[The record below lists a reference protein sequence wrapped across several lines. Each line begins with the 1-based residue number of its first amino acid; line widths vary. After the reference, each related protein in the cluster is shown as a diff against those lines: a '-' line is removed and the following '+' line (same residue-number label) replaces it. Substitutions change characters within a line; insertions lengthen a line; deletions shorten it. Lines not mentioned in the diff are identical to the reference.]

1 MTTVK
6 ELAETLGVSRST
18 VRRRIREALPDL
30 ATGEGSAI
38 TLTPEQV
45 HQVVHHM
52 TRRDAVSSDAVGAAL
67 TSGNS
72 VSSASHDAG
81 MVHQQARCGAPDDAV
96 LAQLEQ
102 VREALHDAE
111 LEAARLRAEV
121 DGLKAQNDLLRERLE
136 VADKALERAQEQA
149 RGFWGRLGQ
158 RLLGPGRETDRP

>member
-52 TRRDAVSSDAVGAAL
+52 TRRDAVGSDAVGAAV

-72 VSSASHDAG
+72 VLGASVDAG
-81 MVHQQARCGAPDDAV
+81 LARQVTRCDAPGDAV
-96 LAQLEQ
+96 VTQLEQ

-121 DGLKAQNDLLRERLE
+121 DGLKSENDLLRERLA

-149 RGFWGRLGQ
+149 RGFWSRLGQ
-158 RLLGPGRETDRP
+158 KLLGPGRESR

>member
-6 ELAETLGVSRST
+6 ELAETLGISKST

-67 TSGNS
+67 ASGNS
-72 VSSASHDAG
+72 VSSASGDA
-81 MVHQQARCGAPDDAV
+81 VLTHQMARFGAPDDAV
-96 LAQLEQ
+96 VTRLEQ
-102 VREALHDAE
+102 VQKALHDAE

-136 VADKALERAQEQA
+136 VADAALERAQEQG
-149 RGFWGRLGQ
+149 RGFWSRLGQ
-158 RLLGPGRETDRP
+158 KLLGPGRETR